1 MIMLS
6 LKNTAVKN
14 EKQKRSIHLKN
25 KISKKKNFDVFI

>member
-1 MIMLS
+1 MLS

-25 KISKKKNFDVFI
+25 KIS